1 MDRDDEERE
10 QYMRGGIRG
19 GIRGVM
25 RGVRGVVRGGR
36 GMSGVEEDLILEWVQ
51 HPKKEKA

>member
-1 MDRDDEERE
+1 MERDDEERE